1 MKAKDIKEKKD
12 NTKNAKLIRLISILS
27 PEDDQKFLNDID
39 LNICFFL
46 DLKKDDLPWINPSKN
61 DEKWVKL
68 MDNFRLLSAKIEFEA
83 FQKMRSIH

>member
-1 MKAKDIKEKKD
+1 MKKD

-27 PEDDQKFLNDID
+27 PEDRQKFLNDID

-46 DLKKDDLPWINPSKN
+46 DLKMDDLPWINPSKN

-83 FQKMRSIH
+83 LIKERTVN

>member
-1 MKAKDIKEKKD
+1 MKKEKTD
-12 NTKNAKLIRLISILS
+12 NIKNAKLIRLISILS
-27 PEDDQKFLNDID
+27 PEDHQKFLNDID

-61 DEKWVKL
+61 DVKWVKL

>member
-1 MKAKDIKEKKD
+1 MNLE
-12 NTKNAKLIRLISILS
+12 SILTS
-27 PEDDQKFLNDID
+27 KEILID

-46 DLKKDDLPWINPSKN
+46 DLKMDDLPWINPSKN

>member
-1 MKAKDIKEKKD
+1 MKAKDIKEKKN

-27 PEDDQKFLNDID
+27 PEDHQKFLNDID

>member
-68 MDNFRLLSAKIEFEA
+68 LDNFRLLSAKIELESLI
-83 FQKMRSIH
+83 KERTVH